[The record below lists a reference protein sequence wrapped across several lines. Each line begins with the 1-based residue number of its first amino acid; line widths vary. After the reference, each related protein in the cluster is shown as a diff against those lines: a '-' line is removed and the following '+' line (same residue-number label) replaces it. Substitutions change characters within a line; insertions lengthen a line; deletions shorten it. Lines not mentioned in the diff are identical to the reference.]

1 MKQKIM
7 QLIQESIKERWEKNK
22 LPILINAQ
30 ENIDIEDVDLVD
42 VSFDMKQSK
51 NLEFEYEQCILHF
64 QVKGKEVK
72 VDYLGEDESEDI
84 CVEELLPNNLYVI
97 AENSENGGDVFFYEK
112 TNVEYE
118 MNYDLVRTLN
128 KLEIREVIESY
139 KDELKE
145 AENEYVQGKDVEF
158 FEKHKDYLSGVVSVK
173 NSLGS
178 TVTLIL
184 ESGMPLHVRKFD
196 IENWEYKQKGQ

>member
-1 MKQKIM
+1 MKQKLI
-7 QLIQESIKERWEKNK
+7 QLLQESIKEKWEENK
-22 LPILINAQ
+22 LPVMINVQ
-30 ENIDIEDVDLVD
+30 EFIDIEDVELVD
-42 VSFDMKQSK
+42 ISFDMKQSK
-51 NLEFEYEQCILHF
+51 NYEFEYEQYILHF
-64 QVKGKEVK
+64 QVKEKEIK
-72 VDYLGEDESEDI
+72 VDYLGEDENEDV

-97 AENSENGGDVFFYEK
+97 SENSENGGDVFFYEEE
-112 TNVEYE
+112 NIEYE
-118 MNYDLVRTLN
+118 LNYGLVRTLN
-128 KLEIREVIESY
+128 QLEIREVIESY

-184 ESGMPLHVRKFD
+184 ESGMPLHVSKYS
-196 IENWEYKQKGQ
+196 IESWVSKKKG

>member
-1 MKQKIM
+1 MKQKLI
-7 QLIQESIKERWEKNK
+7 QLLQESIKEKWEENK
-22 LPILINAQ
+22 LPVMINVQ
-30 ENIDIEDVDLVD
+30 EFIDVDDVELVD

-51 NLEFEYEQCILHF
+51 NYEFEYEQYILHF
-64 QVKGKEVK
+64 QVKEKEIK
-72 VDYLGEDESEDI
+72 VDYLGEDENEDV

-97 AENSENGGDVFFYEK
+97 TENRENGGDVFFYEEE
-112 TNVEYE
+112 NVEYE
-118 MNYDLVRTLN
+118 LNYGLVRTLN
-128 KLEIREVIESY
+128 TLEIREVLESY

-158 FEKHKDYLSGVVSVK
+158 FEKHKNYLSGVVSVK

-184 ESGMPLHVRKFD
+184 ESGLPLHVSKYN
-196 IENWEYKQKGQ
+196 IESWRYKQGEK

>member
-1 MKQKIM
+1 MKQK
-7 QLIQESIKERWEKNK
+7 LIQLLHESIKEKWEENK
-22 LPILINAQ
+22 LPVMINVQ
-30 ENIDIEDVDLVD
+30 EFIDIEDVELVD
-42 VSFDMKQSK
+42 ISFDMKQSK
-51 NLEFEYEQCILHF
+51 NYEFEYEQYILHF
-64 QVKGKEVK
+64 QVKEKEIK
-72 VDYLGEDESEDI
+72 VDYLGEDENEDV

-97 AENSENGGDVFFYEK
+97 AENSENGGDVFFYEEE
-112 TNVEYE
+112 NIQYE
-118 MNYDLVRTLN
+118 WNYGLVRTLN
-128 KLEIREVIESY
+128 QLEIREVIESY

-184 ESGMPLHVRKFD
+184 ESGMPLHVSKYS
-196 IENWEYKQKGQ
+196 IESWVSKKKG